1 MQSQRRKDE
10 MKKRCSVFPWLKAQH
25 RHHTNYHRYKEEIP
39 WLDLVPVSKTGHWVI
54 HGLAGGVGW
63 MDKAVTR
70 QNQIARA
77 LPLTTLWKYPNPV
90 QRLLHL
96 WCRIPIPGKVV
107 LILILVYTI
116 N

>member
-1 MQSQRRKDE
+1 
-10 MKKRCSVFPWLKAQH
+10 MKKRCSVFPWLPAKH

-70 QNQIARA
+70 QNQIARS
-77 LPLTTLWKYPNPV
+77 LPLTTIWKYPNPV

-107 LILILVYTI
+107 LIVMLYFTTY
-116 N
+116 

>member
-1 MQSQRRKDE
+1 
-10 MKKRCSVFPWLKAQH
+10 MKRRCSVFPWLKAEH

-39 WLDLVPVSKTGHWVI
+39 WLDLVPVSTAGHWAI
-54 HGLAGGVGW
+54 HGLAGGVLF

-70 QNQIARA
+70 QNRIARW
-77 LPLTTLWKYPNPV
+77 LPLTPLWKYPNPA
-90 QRLLHL
+90 QRAIHA
-96 WCRIPIPGKVV
+96 WCRLPVPGKAG